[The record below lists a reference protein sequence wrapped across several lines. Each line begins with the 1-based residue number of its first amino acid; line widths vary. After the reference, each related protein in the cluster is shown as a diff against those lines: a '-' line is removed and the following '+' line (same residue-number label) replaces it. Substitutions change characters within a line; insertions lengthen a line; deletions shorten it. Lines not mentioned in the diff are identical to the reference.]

1 MRMWSRRVAQLP
13 TYAVGQIAERK
24 RQLIADGVDVIDLGA
39 GDADIAPPEIAV
51 SALHEAAQERR
62 MSRYAFQL
70 GLMEFRESVQRFMER
85 RFGVTVDPQ
94 EEILPLIGSKE
105 GLAHLPFAVLDPGD
119 VCVVPEPGYPAYLGG
134 AQLAGAD
141 VEIFPLRPEAD
152 FLVELGELSADR
164 LAKTRLVFLNYPNNP
179 TAAVAPMQYLERT
192 IAICRA
198 NSIVLAYDNPYSELT
213 YNGYRAPSVLEV
225 PGARDVAVEFHSL
238 SKSFGMTGWRLGWAV
253 GNSDVIKGL
262 SKVKSY
268 VDTGAF
274 LAVQRAG
281 AAVLNRAEELVEPVR
296 SEFLERRNAL
306 VSALKEVGIDCAPP
320 PATMY
325 LWVPLPEGVPSMD
338 FARDLLEQ
346 EGLAVLAGSVF
357 GAGGEGFVRL
367 SFITEPERLRE
378 AAARMARVLDR
389 YGAGAPK
396 SSA

>member
-1 MRMWSRRVAQLP
+1 MAQLP
-13 TYAVGQIAERK
+13 AYAVGQIAERK
-24 RQLIADGVDVIDLGA
+24 RQLVAEGVDVIDLGA

-51 SALHEAAQERR
+51 AALHEAAQERR
-62 MSRYAFQL
+62 MSRYAFQT

-85 RFGVTVDPQ
+85 RFGATVDPQ
-94 EEILPLIGSKE
+94 DEILPLIGSKE

-141 VEIFPLRPEAD
+141 IEIFPLRPDAD
-152 FLVELGELSADR
+152 FLVELGDLPADR
-164 LAKTRLVFLNYPNNP
+164 LAKTKLVFLNYPNNP
-179 TAAVAPMQYLERT
+179 TAAVAPMDYLERT
-192 IAICRA
+192 IDICRE
-198 NSIVLAYDNPYSELT
+198 NGIVLAYDNPYSELT
-213 YNGYRAPSVLEV
+213 YDGYRAPSVLEV

-238 SKSFGMTGWRLGWAV
+238 SKTFGMTGWRLGWAV
-253 GNSDVIKGL
+253 GNSAVIKGL

-281 AAVLNRAEELVEPVR
+281 AAVMDRAEELVEPVR
-296 SEFLERRNAL
+296 AAFLERRDAL
-306 VSALKEVGIDCAPP
+306 LSALREVGIDCATPR
-320 PATMY
+320 ATMD
-325 LWVPLPEGVPSMD
+325 LWIPLPEGVPSLD
-338 FARDLLEQ
+338 FSRDLLEQ

-389 YGAGAPK
+389 YGVPK
-396 SSA
+396 GNA

>member
-1 MRMWSRRVAQLP
+1 MAQLP
-13 TYAVGQIAERK
+13 AYAVGEIAERK
-24 RQLIADGVDVIDLGA
+24 RQLVADGVDVIDLGA

-51 SALHEAAQERR
+51 AALHEAAQERR
-62 MSRYAFQL
+62 MSRYAFQT

-94 EEILPLIGSKE
+94 DEILPLIGSKE

-141 VEIFPLRPEAD
+141 VEIFPLRPDAD
-152 FLVELGELSADR
+152 FLVELGDLPADR
-164 LAKTRLVFLNYPNNP
+164 LAKTKLVFLNYPNNP
-179 TAAVAPMQYLERT
+179 TAAVAPMDYLERT
-192 IAICRA
+192 IDICRE
-198 NSIVLAYDNPYSELT
+198 NGIVLAYDNPYSELT
-213 YNGYRAPSVLEV
+213 YDGYRAPSVLEV
-225 PGARDVAVEFHSL
+225 PGAGDVAVEFHSL

-253 GNSDVIKGL
+253 GNSAVIKGL

-281 AAVLNRAEELVEPVR
+281 AAVMDRAEELVEPVR
-296 SEFLERRNAL
+296 AAFLERRDAL
-306 VSALKEVGIDCAPP
+306 LSALGEVGIDCATPR
-320 PATMY
+320 ATMY
-325 LWVPLPEGVPSMD
+325 LWIPLPEGVPSLD
-338 FARDLLEQ
+338 FSRDLLEQ

-367 SFITEPERLRE
+367 SFIAEPERLRE
-378 AAARMARVLDR
+378 AAARLARVLDR
-389 YGAGAPK
+389 YGVPK
-396 SSA
+396 GNA

>member
-1 MRMWSRRVAQLP
+1 MAQLP
-13 TYAVGQIAERK
+13 AYAVGQIAERK
-24 RQLIADGVDVIDLGA
+24 RQLVADGVDVIDLGA

-51 SALHEAAQERR
+51 AALHEAAQERC
-62 MSRYAFQL
+62 MSRYAFQT

-85 RFGVTVDPQ
+85 RFGATVDPQ
-94 EEILPLIGSKE
+94 DEILPLIGSKE

-141 VEIFPLRPEAD
+141 IEIFPLRPDAD
-152 FLVELGELSADR
+152 FLVELGDLPADR
-164 LAKTRLVFLNYPNNP
+164 LAKTKLVFLNYPNNP
-179 TAAVAPMQYLERT
+179 TAAVAPMDYLERT
-192 IAICRA
+192 IDICRE
-198 NSIVLAYDNPYSELT
+198 NGIVLAYDNPYSELT
-213 YNGYRAPSVLEV
+213 YDGYRAPSVLEV
-225 PGARDVAVEFHSL
+225 PGAGDVAVEFHSL
-238 SKSFGMTGWRLGWAV
+238 SKTFGMTGWRLGWAV
-253 GNSDVIKGL
+253 GNSAVIKGL

-281 AAVLNRAEELVEPVR
+281 AAVMDRAEELVEPVR
-296 SEFLERRNAL
+296 AAFLERRDAL
-306 VSALKEVGIDCAPP
+306 LSALGEVGIDCATPR
-320 PATMY
+320 ATMY
-325 LWVPLPEGVPSMD
+325 LWIPLPEGVPSLD
-338 FARDLLEQ
+338 FSRDLLEQ

-389 YGAGAPK
+389 YGVPK
-396 SSA
+396 GNA